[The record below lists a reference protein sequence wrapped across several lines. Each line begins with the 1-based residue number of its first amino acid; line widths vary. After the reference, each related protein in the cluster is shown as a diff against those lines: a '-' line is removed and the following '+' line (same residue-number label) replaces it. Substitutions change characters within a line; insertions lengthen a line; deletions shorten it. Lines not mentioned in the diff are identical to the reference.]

1 MEISGDTAKVWTN
14 QHSNGAEDL
23 MVVTPSNIPLE
34 TSTDINQY
42 QHLTDSLN
50 LQDIHNFTLEG
61 FNLIDLYKETLNKR
75 IQFYWFCIYDKL
87 FIGRKYF
94 IYDNI

>member
-14 QHSNGAEDL
+14 QQSNGAEDL
-23 MVVTPSNIPLE
+23 MVVTPSNTPLE

-42 QHLTDSLN
+42 QHLTDHLN
-50 LQDIHNFTLEG
+50 LADIHNFTLEG

-75 IQFYWFCIYDKL
+75 I
-87 FIGRKYF
+87 
-94 IYDNI
+94 

>member
-14 QHSNGAEDL
+14 QQTNGDEDL

-34 TSTDINQY
+34 TSLDINQY
-42 QHLTDSLN
+42 QDLTDHLN
-50 LQDIHNFTLEG
+50 LHDIHNFTLEG

-75 IQFYWFCIYDKL
+75 V
-87 FIGRKYF
+87 
-94 IYDNI
+94 